1 MEFLN
6 VKNIK
11 HLLCPYLIP
20 CGFGVCWLQI
30 VLFQMSPLL
39 PPCLSLSS
47 IQMVCLRRDN
57 YWSCLTYR
65 EHILRNTL
73 GLVLA
78 SSFKVLLGSCGVKH
92 TVIKSLT
99 LHCCAPSIITWPK
112 QSQSTSAAESS
123 QRRGGT
129 KMYISFSFPLNIQDE
144 QKLYVW
150 GRQDGELGK

>member
-6 VKNIK
+6 VKK
-11 HLLCPYLIP
+11 LKYLLSPYLTP
-20 CGFGVCWLQI
+20 CGVGVCWLQV
-30 VLFQMSPLL
+30 VLFQMPPLL

-47 IQMVCLRRDN
+47 IQIACLRKEN

-65 EHILRNTL
+65 EHIVRNTL

-78 SSFKVLLGSCGVKH
+78 SSLRVLLGPCGVKQ
-92 TVIKSLT
+92 TLTKSLT
-99 LHCCAPSIITWPK
+99 LHCCAPSIITLSK
-112 QSQSTSAAESS
+112 QSQSTPAAESS
-123 QRRGGT
+123 WRRGGR

-150 GRQDGELGK
+150 GR